1 MNRQDHG
8 LTYKPAHHPLRER
21 LGLNDA
27 ARDLHAGVWLA
38 FVAGTIFGIDLVLF
52 VQAVG
57 R

>member
-1 MNRQDHG
+1 MNKHG
-8 LTYKPAHHPLRER
+8 LGYRPGHPLRER
-21 LGLNDA
+21 LGLNDV

-38 FVAGTIFGIDLVLF
+38 FVAGVIFGIDMVLF